1 MEFMGFSCAKFV
13 NKAAVG
19 LMMLAWSMPASP
31 QGKSRASTA
40 SPHEPAQEQQAQ
52 EPQSQ
57 NPPSQS
63 PTAETPVVQTPAP
76 KTNGSEIQPLP
87 SPTDATAAARQA
99 APPASGELLHLT
111 FQQALDLARKNATQ
125 FQATVVNAGVLHE
138 DAKQARNT
146 LLPTVTYNNSALYTQ
161 SIPGVETVS
170 TAGKAEPV
178 AAPPV
183 IYIANNAPH
192 EYTSQADIH
201 ESIDMSALSNW
212 RRASAAAAVARAQM
226 EIAKRGLVVTVAQ
239 TYYKVGAAQHKLETA
254 QLAAGEGDKFFQLT
268 QKLEGGG
275 EVAHAD
281 VIKAELQMRDRR
293 RQLQEA
299 QLALLNAR
307 LDLAVLIFPN
317 FNDNFEV
324 ADDIH
329 AAAPLPSI
337 EEIQQ
342 QGTKDNPDLRAALE
356 VVRQSRYDVFGARAG
371 YLPSLSFDYFY
382 GIDAPRFAVNAEL
395 GNGRQYSNVGSSWLA
410 TLNIPIWNW
419 GTTQSKVKQA
429 ELKQAQA
436 KREFSLAQ
444 RRLIA
449 EIQSLYAEASTALSE
464 LEDLRRSGEL
474 ASESLR
480 LVTLRYQNGES
491 TVLEVVDAQTTFTTA
506 NAAYQDGALRYRVA
520 LASLQTL
527 TGVST
532 NP

>member
-1 MEFMGFSCAKFV
+1 MGFSCAKFV
-13 NKAAVG
+13 NNATVVM
-19 LMMLAWSMPASP
+19 MMLTWSMPASP
-31 QGKSRASTA
+31 QGKSQVSAAGPDGS
-40 SPHEPAQEQQAQ
+40 AQEQQAQ
-52 EPQSQ
+52 EPQPQ
-57 NPPSQS
+57 NPPSQT
-63 PTAETPVVQTPAP
+63 PTPETPVVQTPAP
-76 KTNGSEIQPLP
+76 KTNGSEIQPLAP
-87 SPTDATAAARQA
+87 PTDATAAVRQA
-99 APPASGELLHLT
+99 APPPSGELLHLT

-125 FQATVVNAGVLHE
+125 FQATVVNAGVLRE

-161 SIPGVETVS
+161 SIPGAETVS
-170 TAGKAEPV
+170 TAGRPEPV

-201 ESIDMSALSNW
+201 ESIDVSALSNW

-239 TYYKVGAAQHKLETA
+239 NYYKVGAAQQKLETA
-254 QLAAGEGDKFFQLT
+254 RLAAGEGDKFFQLT

-342 QGTKDNPDLRAALE
+342 QASKDNPDLRAALE
-356 VVRQSRYDVFGARAG
+356 AVRQSRYDVFGARAG

-395 GNGRQYSNVGSSWLA
+395 GNGRQYSNVGYSWLA

-429 ELKQAQA
+429 ELKRTQA

-444 RRLIA
+444 RKLIA
-449 EIQSLYAEASTALSE
+449 EIQSLYAEASTASSE
-464 LEDLRRSGEL
+464 LEDLKRSGEL

-491 TVLEVVDAQTTFTTA
+491 TVLEVVDAQTTFTSA

>member
-1 MEFMGFSCAKFV
+1 MEFMGFFCAKFV
-13 NKAAVG
+13 NKTAVS
-19 LMMLAWSMPASP
+19 LIMLAWSVPAWAQAKSDVRTTRENEP
-31 QGKSRASTA
+31 KQGQQV
-40 SPHEPAQEQQAQ
+40 QEQQ
-52 EPQSQ
+52 PQNS
-57 NPPSQS
+57 PSQS
-63 PTAETPVVQTPAP
+63 SAVETPAAQTPGP
-76 KTNGSEIQPLP
+76 EIQPLP
-87 SPTDATAAARQA
+87 PPTDATAGARQA
-99 APPASGELLHLT
+99 APPLSGELLHLT
-111 FQQALDLARKNATQ
+111 FQQALELARKNATQ
-125 FQATVVNAGVLHE
+125 FQAAVVNAGVLHE
-138 DAKQARNT
+138 DAKQVRNT

-161 SIPGVETVS
+161 SIPGVVTPRS
-170 TAGKAEPV
+170 TGPEAV
-178 AAPPV
+178 VAPPV

-192 EYTSQADIH
+192 EYISQADIH
-201 ESIDMSALSNW
+201 EAIDMSALGNW
-212 RRASAAAAVARAQM
+212 RRASAAAAVARAQV

-239 TYYKVGAAQHKLETA
+239 NYYKVGAAQYKLETA
-254 QLAAGEGDKFFQLT
+254 KLAATAGDQFFQLT

-329 AAAPLPSI
+329 ASAGLPSI

-342 QGTKDNPDLRAALE
+342 RGTKDNPDLRAALE
-356 VVRQSRYDVFGARAG
+356 AVRQSRYDVFGARMG
-371 YLPSLSFDYFY
+371 YVPSLSFDYFY
-382 GIDAPRFAVNAEL
+382 GIDATRFAVNSEL
-395 GNGRQYSNVGSSWLA
+395 GNGQKYSNVGYSWLA

-429 ELKQAQA
+429 ELKRDQA

-444 RRLIA
+444 RKLIA

-464 LEDLRRSGEL
+464 LEDLKRSGEL
-474 ASESLR
+474 AAESLK
-480 LVTLRYQNGES
+480 LVTLRYQNGEA

-506 NAAYQDGALRYRVA
+506 NSAYQDGALRYRIA

-527 TGVST
+527 TGVLT

>member
-1 MEFMGFSCAKFV
+1 MEFMGFSCSKYVSKVALS
-13 NKAAVG
+13 
-19 LMMLAWSMPASP
+19 LMVLAWSIPASP
-31 QGKSRASTA
+31 QAKSDISAARQNGQTQGQQG
-40 SPHEPAQEQQAQ
+40 QEQQ
-52 EPQSQ
+52 PL
-57 NPPSQS
+57 NPPSQT
-63 PTAETPVVQTPAP
+63 PTAQTPDAP
-76 KTNGSEIQPLP
+76 TPNSQIQPLP
-87 SPTDATAAARQA
+87 APTDATASARQA
-99 APPASGELLHLT
+99 APPPNGELLHLT

-125 FQATVVNAGVLHE
+125 FQAAVVNAGVLHE

-146 LLPTVTYNNSALYTQ
+146 LLPTVTYDNSALYTQ
-161 SIPGVETVS
+161 GTSAS
-170 TAGKAEPV
+170 L
-178 AAPPV
+178 AAAQTGMLPPV
-183 IYIANNAPH
+183 IFIANNAPH
-192 EYTSQADIH
+192 EYVSQADIH
-201 ESIDMSALSNW
+201 EAIDMAALGNW
-212 RRASAAAAVARAQM
+212 RRASAAAAVARAQV

-239 TYYKVGAAQHKLETA
+239 NYYKVGAAQHKLETA
-254 QLAAGEGDKFFQLT
+254 ITASGEGDKFFQLT

-329 AAAPLPSI
+329 ASAPLPSI

-342 QGTKDNPDLRAALE
+342 RGTKDNPDLRAALE
-356 VVRQSRYDVFGARAG
+356 AVRQSRYDVFGARAG
-371 YLPSLSFDYFY
+371 YLPSFSFDYFY
-382 GIDAPRFAVNAEL
+382 GIDAPRFATHTVLLPSGERFSNL
-395 GNGRQYSNVGSSWLA
+395 GYSWLA

-444 RRLIA
+444 RKLIA

-464 LEDLRRSGEL
+464 LEDLKRSGEL

-480 LVTLRYQNGES
+480 LVTLRYQNGEA
-491 TVLEVVDAQTTFTTA
+491 TVLEVVDAQTTFATA
-506 NAAYQDGALRYRVA
+506 NSAYQDGALRYRVA

-527 TGVST
+527 TGIST